1 MSAFLRGLR
10 TRLRAVVR
18 RQAAAQELDE
28 EIRLHLELEAEQNR
42 RRGMSPDEARRQA
55 AIAFGGIDVAKE
67 SHRDALGI
75 RWIEDTIADARYALR
90 SFRRNPLLAGAAIV
104 TLALGIGANTAIFS
118 VVNAVILRPLPFPG
132 GDRLVMLSEDN
143 SEKGWHQQTA
153 APANYFDWKERVS
166 AFTDVAAYN
175 PAAGQV
181 TLIESGVPTLVQ
193 RSRVTGNFF
202 AVLEVPAA
210 LGRTFVDADTWGV
223 PNGPHVGVISTR
235 LWRAQFGGSR
245 DVLGRTLDLDGEPVQ
260 IIGVL
265 PAGFAFP
272 SPAVDL
278 WMPMEWD
285 AASRTQSWFRRAHWI
300 RVVARLRAGVSPATA
315 DAEFQTVVRQLQVE
329 YPATNRVMG
338 ADLVPLH
345 DFLSG
350 SVRRPLFV
358 LLGAVAL
365 LLLIACA
372 NVGNLLLV
380 QALGR
385 EREAALRLTLGAGRP
400 RLVRQ
405 ALTESLVLSALGGL
419 AGLALGWVGTRALAA
434 LQPAGMLPVRDVG
447 VEWSV
452 LGYVVAITTASGLL
466 FGIAPAVWR
475 ARRVPAEVLKEGDRG
490 GSEGRRIRQWG
501 NALVVAEIALTL
513 LLTVGAGLLVRSFWR
528 LEHVDPGFDPHGVL
542 TVSINL
548 PSARYDTSVKVI
560 AFFDE
565 LRERVRALPG
575 ATGAANVLL
584 PSLSSGGWTSDFHV
598 AGRPPD
604 QYGTEVM
611 HRVVTPAYFSVMRV
625 PLKAGRLLSDADR
638 AGAPKVVL
646 INDMLAQ
653 QQFPDENPIG
663 QRIAFDKVPDSTS
676 TWYTIVGVVGSER
689 QTSLALQP
697 HIEIFAPF
705 AQDPSSAMTLVI
717 RTDRDPASLGPA
729 VRRVVADLDPNLA
742 ISSMETMDAL
752 WSRSLATH
760 RFFMVL
766 LLTFSGVGVALA
778 LVGVYGVIAQLVR
791 RRTREMGIRLALG
804 ARASQLQWPVVR
816 HGLRLVAL
824 GLLLGLGA
832 ALAAT
837 RAMSALLYDVA
848 PADPV
853 TFGTVAL
860 LLAGTAIGA
869 SWLPAARASRADPA
883 GALRVE

>member
-1 MSAFLRGLR
+1 
-10 TRLRAVVR
+10 
-18 RQAAAQELDE
+18 
-28 EIRLHLELEAEQNR
+28 
-42 RRGMSPDEARRQA
+42 
-55 AIAFGGIDVAKE
+55 
-67 SHRDALGI
+67 
-75 RWIEDTIADARYALR
+75 
-90 SFRRNPLLAGAAIV
+90 
-104 TLALGIGANTAIFS
+104 
-118 VVNAVILRPLPFPG
+118 
-132 GDRLVMLSEDN
+132 
-143 SEKGWHQQTA
+143 
-153 APANYFDWKERVS
+153 
-166 AFTDVAAYN
+166 
-175 PAAGQV
+175 
-181 TLIESGVPTLVQ
+181 
-193 RSRVTGNFF
+193 
-202 AVLEVPAA
+202 
-210 LGRTFVDADTWGV
+210 
-223 PNGPHVGVISTR
+223 
-235 LWRAQFGGSR
+235 
-245 DVLGRTLDLDGEPVQ
+245 
-260 IIGVL
+260 
-265 PAGFAFP
+265 
-272 SPAVDL
+272 
-278 WMPMEWD
+278 
-285 AASRTQSWFRRAHWI
+285 
-300 RVVARLRAGVSPATA
+300 
-315 DAEFQTVVRQLQVE
+315 
-329 YPATNRVMG
+329 
-338 ADLVPLH
+338 
-345 DFLSG
+345 
-350 SVRRPLFV
+350 
-358 LLGAVAL
+358 
-365 LLLIACA
+365 
-372 NVGNLLLV
+372 
-380 QALGR
+380 
-385 EREAALRLTLGAGRP
+385 
-400 RLVRQ
+400 
-405 ALTESLVLSALGGL
+405 
-419 AGLALGWVGTRALAA
+419 
-434 LQPAGMLPVRDVG
+434 
-447 VEWSV
+447 
-452 LGYVVAITTASGLL
+452 
-466 FGIAPAVWR
+466 
-475 ARRVPAEVLKEGDRG
+475 RRVPAEVLKEGDRG